1 MSRDQKES
9 EVELGALLDDAKSI
23 LPEAI
28 TLRRRLHEHP
38 ELGLDLPRTRAAVLE
53 ALQDLPYEITTSARS
68 SGVVATLRGA
78 RPGPTILLRA
88 DMDALPM
95 PEDTDL
101 PFKSKTPG
109 AMHACGHDS
118 HVAMLAGAA
127 RLLARYQPELAGNV
141 KLMFQPGEEGHHGA
155 RVMIE
160 EGLLEQPTVDAAF
173 AIHIFPILPTGVVAT
188 RPGPLLAAADEF
200 TIEVV
205 GRGGHASMPHDAHD
219 PIPVACEIVQ
229 AVQTFVTRRINA
241 FDPAIITVGRI
252 ASGTTHNV
260 IPESAVL
267 EGTIRAVSPTA
278 RKLAHEG
285 IERVAKGIAAAHGLE
300 ARVAL
305 EYGYPVTINHADFAR
320 FSMEVAGELL
330 GRERVVEQP
339 APAMG
344 AEDFSYVL
352 ERVPGA
358 MVILGVRPEGVEKPA
373 PCHSNRMLMDERGMA
388 VGMALH
394 AAMALRYL
402 DGTTREFAPPRP

>member
-1 MSRDQKES
+1 MGR
-9 EVELGALLDDAKSI
+9 ELAALLDDAKSI

-28 TLRRRLHEHP
+28 ALRRRLHEYP

-68 SGVVATLRGA
+68 SGVVATLVGA

-101 PFKSKTPG
+101 PFKSKTAG
-109 AMHACGHDS
+109 AMHACGHDA
-118 HVAMLAGAA
+118 HTAMLAGAA
-127 RLLARYQPELAGNV
+127 RLLARYQPDLAGNV

-160 EGLLEQPTVDAAF
+160 EGLLDSPTVDAAF
-173 AIHIFPILPTGVVAT
+173 AIHIFPRLPRGIVAT

-205 GRGGHASMPHDAHD
+205 GRGGHASMPHDAYD

-229 AVQTFVTRRINA
+229 ALQTFVTRRINA

-252 ASGTTHNV
+252 TAGTTHNV
-260 IPESAVL
+260 IPETAML

-285 IERVAKGIAAAHGLE
+285 IERVAKGVAAAHGVE
-300 ARVAL
+300 ARVKL
-305 EYGYPVTINHADFAR
+305 EYGYPVTINHAEFAR
-320 FSMEVAGELL
+320 FSMDVAGELL

-358 MVILGVRPEGVEKPA
+358 MVILGVRPDGVEHPA
-373 PCHSNRMLMDERGMA
+373 PCHSNRMLLDEGGMA
-388 VGMALH
+388 AGMALH
-394 AAMALRYL
+394 VAMALRYL
-402 DGTTREFAPPRP
+402 DGTKREFAAPRP